1 MKTNSVCGTSPLIL
15 VADDDK
21 TMRIMLRRAMEKE
34 GYRVVEVTDG
44 EQALAAYTRLA
55 PDIVLLDALMPGID
69 GFTCCKQMQSPAGK
83 NRTPVLMITALE
95 DQESVDRAFD
105 VGAADYIT
113 KPIHWAVLRQRVR
126 RLLHQSQLHKQLKQ
140 SNQQLQARIS
150 ELNQAQQALLE
161 SQERYALVA
170 QSAHDGLWDW
180 NLKTNEI
187 YFSPRWKAMLG
198 YSNSEI
204 GNTLAQWFNR
214 VHSEDLEQFK
224 GELSAHLA
232 GLTARFENE
241 HRLLHQ
247 DGEYRWML
255 CQGLAVRD
263 ADGKPLRIAGSQTD
277 ITVNK
282 ATEAKLLHQAFHD
295 GLTGLPNRVWFM
307 EQVENALQ
315 RSKEYQNYVFALLFL
330 DLDRFKI
337 VNDSLGHAFGDQLL
351 MAIAQRLKACLSPL
365 DAIARLGGD
374 EFTIL
379 LEDIKDTT
387 NATKIADQI
396 YQELSLPFNLN
407 GQEVFI
413 TVSIGIAISTL
424 GYDRPED
431 LLRDADMT
439 MYRAKALGKARLEV
453 FDPTFHNQAMARLQL
468 EIDLRRA
475 LEHEQ
480 LQVYYQPIVSLK
492 NGRIAGFEAL
502 MRWKHPQ
509 RGFVSPTEFIPLA
522 EETGLI
528 IPLGLWVL
536 RQACYQLRTWQQ
548 QMPVNPPLTI
558 SVNISGKQFAQSNLI
573 GNIKQILQHSG
584 LDASSLKLEITE
596 SVLVDNPAAAVA
608 ILKQLKALGIKLS
621 IDDFGTGYS
630 SLSYLHQ
637 LPIDTLKID
646 RSFVNHVDCDPEK
659 IEMIRTIVSLA
670 WNLGMD
676 VVAEGVETKKQMY
689 QLQALRCDYGQGYYF
704 SRPVDADAA
713 KTLKQFD
720 LNGVETQ
727 SAEPIHQM
735 STRHVPF
742 FDSNC
747 QQATQQFLLSN
758 LLDLNGNN
766 LPLKGED
773 ESASK
778 FKYPLQRQ

>member
-1 MKTNSVCGTSPLIL
+1 MKTTSVCGAPLIL

-21 TMRIMLRRAMEKE
+21 TMRILLRRAMETE
-34 GYRVVEVTDG
+34 GYRVVEATDG
-44 EQALAAYTRLA
+44 EQALAIYTQLH
-55 PDIVLLDALMPGID
+55 PDIVLLDALMPQID
-69 GFTCCKQMQSPAGK
+69 GFTCCKQMQSLFGDC
-83 NRTPVLMITALE
+83 TPVLMITALE
-95 DQESVDRAFD
+95 DEQSVDRAFN
-105 VGAADYIT
+105 VGAVDYIT

-126 RLLHQSQLHKQLKQ
+126 RLLHQIQLHKQLEQ
-140 SNQQLQARIS
+140 SNQELQTRIS

-198 YSNSEI
+198 YSDHEI
-204 GNTLAQWFNR
+204 GNSLAEWFNR
-214 VHSEDLEQFK
+214 VHSEDMEQFK

-232 GLTARFENE
+232 GLTTHFENE
-241 HRLLHQ
+241 HRLLHR

-255 CQGLAVRD
+255 CQGLAGRD
-263 ADGKPLRIAGSQTD
+263 ADGNPLRLAGSQTD

-282 ATEAKLLHQAFHD
+282 ANEAKLIHQAFHD
-295 GLTGLPNRVWFM
+295 ALTGLPNRIWFM

-315 RSKEYQNYVFALLFL
+315 RSKKYQNFVFALLFL
-330 DLDRFKI
+330 DLDRFKV
-337 VNDSLGHAFGDQLL
+337 VNDSLGHTLGDQLL
-351 MAIAQRLKACLSPL
+351 IAIASRLKACLSPL
-365 DAIARLGGD
+365 DTLARLGGD

-379 LEDIKDTT
+379 LEDIKDTSS
-387 NATKIADQI
+387 ATKIADQI
-396 YQELSLPFNLN
+396 YQALSLPFNLN
-407 GQEVFI
+407 GHEVFI

-424 GYDRPED
+424 SYDRPED

-453 FDPTFHNQAMARLQL
+453 FDPTLHNQAMARLQL

-475 LEHEQ
+475 LENKE
-480 LQVYYQPIVSLK
+480 LQVYYQPIVSLN
-492 NGRIAGFEAL
+492 NGRIAGYEAL

-509 RGFVSPTEFIPLA
+509 RGFVPPAEFIPLA

-536 RQACYQLRTWQQ
+536 RQACYQLRIWQQ
-548 QMPVNPPLTI
+548 QTPVNPPLTI

-573 GNIKQILQHSG
+573 GSIKQTLEESR

-637 LPIDTLKID
+637 MPIDTLKID
-646 RSFVNHVDCDPEK
+646 RSFVNNVDCDPEK

-670 WNLGMD
+670 WNLGMN

-689 QLQALRCDYGQGYYF
+689 QLQALRCDYAQGYYF
-704 SRPVDADAA
+704 SRPLDADAA

-720 LNGVETQ
+720 LNEVETPPVQ
-727 SAEPIHQM
+727 LQHPMPSQ
-735 STRHVPF
+735 HVQF
-742 FDSNC
+742 LDSNC
-747 QQATQQFLLSN
+747 QEATQAFLLSN

-766 LPLKGED
+766 SPHREED
-773 ESASK
+773 ESSSH
-778 FKYPLQRQ
+778 FKSPLQRQ